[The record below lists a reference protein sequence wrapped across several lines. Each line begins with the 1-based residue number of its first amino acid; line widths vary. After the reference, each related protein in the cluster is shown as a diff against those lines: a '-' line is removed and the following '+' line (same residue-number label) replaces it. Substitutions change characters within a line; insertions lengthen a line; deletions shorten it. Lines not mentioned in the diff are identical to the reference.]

1 MALAINIWIFLLGR
15 FACPLYLSS
24 DWKSVMDLAIG
35 TSLDRIIIIAYFAL
49 VMGFGA
55 YFGRYSKT
63 TSDYFFGGRR
73 FAWWLISISIVA
85 TGVGSHSFLK
95 YSTKAYQYGL
105 SSTMTYMNDWFFVPL
120 FMFGWL
126 PIIYYMKI
134 KSIPEYFERRFNSNA
149 RYLATI
155 LTLIFMI
162 GYIAIQFLTLA
173 TALYRIF
180 GIPLM
185 ATVVLIAIATTI
197 YMHYGGQTSV
207 IFTDLF
213 QGFILIFAGLLL
225 FYLGIQ
231 FLGDNTPYS
240 GLRAFWMNL
249 SPIEKLPLAHFNHPP
264 DFNFVGIFWQDG
276 IAGSVGFLFLNQGLI
291 MRFMAARSVNDG
303 RKAVAFN
310 ALCILPI
317 SAIVVSNAGWIGR
330 AITNAV
336 PGTLPVDMVAN
347 DVFVSVT
354 NIISSPGVFGFIIAA
369 LCAALMSTSDTLVNA
384 SSAIIVNDI
393 YKPLSKK
400 KPSDKEQLNFARW
413 TSIGVKV
420 IAVIMVPFFNS
431 FDSIYEANGWFH
443 STFTPPLAVG
453 VFLGI
458 FWKRFTTPAIIAT
471 FVGGSFLMILGQFFP
486 EMISPFAH
494 GIELR
499 PDRGYSYIGALYNIV
514 VCAGVGVIVTLFTKP
529 DSEEKLKGLTVF
541 DASKLKSIYK
551 GSNPNEVPGKA
562 VTVDWKLSKKD
573 EGTIQF
579 SKNDMNAMKAN
590 PGDLVYIQDSRWW
603 LGGLKSAHS
612 VYGKPHDEDGV
623 VYISLSQLDHGQFL
637 EGLSLKAEKE
647 M

>member
-24 DWKSVMDLAIG
+24 DWKSVMDLVIG
-35 TSLDRIIIIAYFAL
+35 TTLDRIIIIAYFAL

-249 SPIEKLPLAHFNHPP
+249 SPIEKLPLAHFNQPP

-336 PGTLPVDMVAN
+336 PGTLPVDMAAN
-347 DVFVSVT
+347 DVFVAVT

-369 LCAALMSTSDTLVNA
+369 LCAALMSTADTLVNA

-400 KPSDKEQLNFARW
+400 KRSDKEQLNFARW

-420 IAVIMVPFFNS
+420 IAVIMVPFFNT

-514 VCAGVGVIVTLFTKP
+514 VCTGVGVIVTLFTKP

-551 GSNPNEVPGKA
+551 GSKPNEVPGKA

-579 SKNDMNAMKAN
+579 SNNDMNRMKAN
-590 PGDLVYIQDSRWW
+590 VGDLVYIQDSRWW

-612 VYGKPHDEDGV
+612 VYGKPHDKDGV
-623 VYISLSQLDHGQFL
+623 VYINSSHLDHGQFL
-637 EGLSLKAEKE
+637 DGLPLKAEKE

>member
-1 MALAINIWIFLLGR
+1 
-15 FACPLYLSS
+15 
-24 DWKSVMDLAIG
+24 MDLMIG
-35 TSLDRIIIIAYFAL
+35 TSLDRIIIIGYFAL

-73 FAWWLISISIVA
+73 FAWWLIAISIVA

-126 PIIYYMKI
+126 PIIYYMRI

-149 RYLATI
+149 RYLATFM
-155 LTLIFMI
+155 TLVFMV

-185 ATVVLIAIATTI
+185 LTVVLIAIATTI
-197 YMHYGGQTSV
+197 YMHFGGQTSV
-207 IFTDLF
+207 IFTDLI

-231 FLGDNTPYS
+231 FLGENTPFS
-240 GLRAFWMNL
+240 GLQAFWMNL
-249 SPIEKLPLAHFNHPP
+249 SPSEKLPLAHFNKPP

-310 ALCILPI
+310 ALVILPI

-336 PGTLPVDMVAN
+336 PGTLPVDMASN
-347 DVFVSVT
+347 DVFVAVT
-354 NIISSPGVFGFIIAA
+354 NVISSPGVFGFIIAA

-400 KPSDKEQLNFARW
+400 KRSDKEQLEFARW
-413 TSIGVKV
+413 TSLGVKIV
-420 IAVIMVPFFNS
+420 AVAMVPFFNT

-458 FWKRFTTPAIIAT
+458 FWKRFTTAGIIAT
-471 FVGGSFLMILGQFFP
+471 FIGGSFLMILGQFYP
-486 EMISPFAH
+486 QLISPFAH

-499 PDRGYSYIGALYNIV
+499 PDRGYSYIGALYNII
-514 VCAGVGVIVTLFTKP
+514 VCAGVGIAVSLFTKP
-529 DSEEKLKGLTVF
+529 ESDKKLKGLTIF
-541 DASKLKSIYK
+541 DAGKLKELYK
-551 GSNPNEVPGKA
+551 GSQPNEEIGEKVI
-562 VTVDWKLSKKD
+562 VNWKQSKEERD
-573 EGTIQF
+573 GIQF
-579 SKNDMNAMKAN
+579 SKNDMGKMKAN
-590 PGDLVYIQDSRWW
+590 PGDFIYIQDARWW

-612 VYGKPHDEDGV
+612 VLLNPHNEDGV
-623 VYISLSQLDHGQFL
+623 VYINSSEIDHGQFID
-637 EGLSLKAEKE
+637 GLQLKAEKE